1 MGIWLSKRH
10 NVYVVSKVLRCLFHS
25 REVIFLFLPEGRV
38 VVLLYVFLCNCIPAD
53 VAIVNM
59 TSPKVRVE
67 VPCVFCLGFEEYSLN
82 TGMCYSI
89 FPV

>member
-1 MGIWLSKRH
+1 M
-10 NVYVVSKVLRCLFHS
+10 
-25 REVIFLFLPEGRV
+25 
-38 VVLLYVFLCNCIPAD
+38 LLYVFLCNCIPAD